1 MVVGGNAGVAGPITV
16 FQQVVLPELGTQVEW
31 RDGDGVVTLIGRGW
45 PPERLT
51 ELVALAGSVEV
62 VDGSARLPDAARPA
76 GMVEVFTGR
85 PVDLALVVDPTTD
98 YEVHYRTDDGRET
111 VTLSGFVAT
120 EDEFEAVRFLTLG
133 LERSSDGGR
142 TTLAG
147 NAWFADSGPAVVTW
161 REPDGAVV
169 RVVDLSTEPAHA
181 TAVAGASRDL
191 RSNEWA
197 ELASRSGSCPDVVP
211 PAIPSAGP
219 DGTHG

>member
-1 MVVGGNAGVAGPITV
+1 
-16 FQQVVLPELGTQVEW
+16 
-31 RDGDGVVTLIGRGW
+31 
-45 PPERLT
+45 
-51 ELVALAGSVEV
+51 
-62 VDGSARLPDAARPA
+62 
-76 GMVEVFTGR
+76 MVEVFTGR
-85 PVDLALVVDPTTD
+85 PADLALAIDLTTD

-133 LERSSDGGR
+133 LERLSEGGR
-142 TTLAG
+142 TRLAG

-161 REPDGAVV
+161 RELDGAVV
-169 RVVDLSTEPAHA
+169 RVVDLSTEPVHA

-211 PAIPSAGP
+211 PEVPSAGP